1 MIAQGNRES
10 LTDLTLY
17 VIRAAWD
24 AQHIR
29 RFTLPTYKALLDL
42 PLADIAA
49 GRVDMGEPVTAPLYI
64 VCTNGK
70 RDVCCARHGLPVYN
84 ALRAAGAQAWQCN
97 HIGGHRL
104 AGTLVAF
111 PHGVYYGRV
120 TPDDVPALT
129 AAVTNSE
136 MLLERVRGRACLE
149 AVEQAAEQFVRQQT
163 GVLALDAFAP
173 PQIVAVEGGWQ
184 AAFVERDGGTTHSVS
199 FKETMTAF
207 DIINNSV
214 EPGGKPGVQYEAL

>member
-1 MIAQGNRES
+1 MSTPPFYACDYSAQIGEQLFATAPRAEHWLLLEYPRPWSGKAYEDSSIPPNVKSQIDGVLAQMPHSRLQMIAQGSRES

-17 VIRAAWD
+17 VIRAAWER
-24 AQHIR
+24 QHIR
-29 RFTLPTYKALLDL
+29 RITLPTYEALLDL

-49 GRVDMGEPVTAPLYI
+49 GRAEMGVPVAEPLYI

-70 RDVCCARHGLPVYN
+70 RDVCCARHGLPIYN

-120 TPDDVPALT
+120 TADDVPALL
-129 AAVTNSE
+129 AAVGNGE

-149 AVEQAAEQFVRQQT
+149 AVGQAA
-163 GVLALDAFAP
+163 
-173 PQIVAVEGGWQ
+173 
-184 AAFVERDGGTTHSVS
+184 
-199 FKETMTAF
+199 
-207 DIINNSV
+207 
-214 EPGGKPGVQYEAL
+214 